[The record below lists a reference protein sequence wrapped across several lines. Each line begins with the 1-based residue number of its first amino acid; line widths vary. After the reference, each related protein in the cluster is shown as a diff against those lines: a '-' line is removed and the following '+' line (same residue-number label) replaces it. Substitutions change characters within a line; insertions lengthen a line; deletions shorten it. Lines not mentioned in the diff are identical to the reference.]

1 MTVIIGI
8 SGKIGS
14 GKDYLTGKLVKHL
27 QTLNYTTDRTSF
39 ATPLKAELNQV
50 ISHIR
55 ENHGSTDEEIADII
69 NRDMDMGYENAY
81 YLVQLLREEVTTNLE
96 LTAYS
101 RTLKIR
107 TGLQDLGTKI
117 RRTQNPD
124 YWTEKFLE
132 TVEASAA
139 DYMFVS
145 DARFPNEMNTVINN
159 HGVALR
165 LDISP
170 EILQE
175 RRHKRDGVTYTDEQI
190 NHISETALDDYDKFD
205 IFVKETFDTEDL
217 VQQIT
222 ALQKNR

>member
-14 GKDYLTGKLVKHL
+14 GKDYLAGKLVKHL
-27 QTLNYTTDRTSF
+27 KGLNHTTDHTSF

-50 ISHIR
+50 IAHIR
-55 ENHGSTDEEIADII
+55 ENKGSTDEEIADII

-81 YLVQLLREEVTTNLE
+81 DLVQLLREEVTGDVE

-117 RRTQNPD
+117 RRAQNPN

-132 TVEASAA
+132 TVEASTA

-145 DARFPNEMNTVINN
+145 DARFPNEMNTVVDN

-165 LDISP
+165 LNISP
-170 EILQE
+170 EILEE
-175 RRHKRDGVTYTDEQI
+175 RRHNRDGVVYTEEQI
-190 NHISETALDDYDKFD
+190 NHISETALDDYDRFD
-205 IFVKETFDTEDL
+205 IYVKETFNTADL
-217 VQQIT
+217 VQQIET
-222 ALQKNR
+222 IQRTR

>member
-27 QTLNYTTDRTSF
+27 KETNHTTDHTSF

-50 ISHIR
+50 IAHIR
-55 ENHGSTDEEIADII
+55 ENKGSTDEEIADII
-69 NRDMDMGYENAY
+69 NRDMNMGYENAY
-81 YLVQLLREEVTTNLE
+81 DLVQLLREEVTGDME
-96 LTAYS
+96 LNAYS

-117 RRTQNPD
+117 RRAQNPD

-132 TVEASAA
+132 TVEASTA
-139 DYMFVS
+139 DYIFVS
-145 DARFPNEMNTVINN
+145 DARFPNEMNTVVDN

-165 LDISP
+165 LNISP
-170 EILQE
+170 EVLEE
-175 RRHKRDGVTYTDEQI
+175 RRHNRDGVVYTQEQI
-190 NHISETALDDYDKFD
+190 NHISETALDDYDRFD
-205 IFVKETFDTEDL
+205 IYVKETFDTADL
-217 VQQIT
+217 VQQIENIQRT
-222 ALQKNR
+222 R

>member
-27 QTLNYTTDRTSF
+27 KETNHTTDHTSF

-50 ISHIR
+50 IAHIR
-55 ENHGSTDEEIADII
+55 ENKGSTDEEIADII
-69 NRDMDMGYENAY
+69 NRDMNIGYENAY
-81 YLVQLLREEVTTNLE
+81 DLVQLLREEVTGDME
-96 LTAYS
+96 LNAYS

-117 RRTQNPD
+117 RRAQNPD

-132 TVEASAA
+132 TVEASTA
-139 DYMFVS
+139 DYIFVS
-145 DARFPNEMNTVINN
+145 DARFPNEMNTVVDN

-165 LDISP
+165 LNISP
-170 EILQE
+170 EVLEE
-175 RRHKRDGVTYTDEQI
+175 RRHSRDGVVYTQEQI
-190 NHISETALDDYDKFD
+190 NHISETALDDYDRFD
-205 IFVKETFDTEDL
+205 IYVKETFDTADL
-217 VQQIT
+217 VQQIENIQRT
-222 ALQKNR
+222 R